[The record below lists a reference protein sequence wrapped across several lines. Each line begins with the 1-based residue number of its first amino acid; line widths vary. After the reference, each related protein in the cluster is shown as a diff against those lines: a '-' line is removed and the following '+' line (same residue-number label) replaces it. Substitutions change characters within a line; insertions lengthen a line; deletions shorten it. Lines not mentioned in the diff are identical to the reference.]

1 MRQLKNNIF
10 AVGAM
15 DWERRLFDELIPLP
29 DGTTYNA
36 YLVIGSEKTALL
48 DTVDPGKT
56 DVLLHNLEQ
65 AGIDQLD
72 YLVSHHAEQDH
83 SGSIPHVLARFPQA
97 RILTNPKCRD
107 MLIDHLGL
115 AAKQFGTV
123 SDGEKISLG
132 DKTLQFIYTPWVH
145 WPETMSTYVPEDK
158 ILFSCDFFGS
168 HLAASDLY
176 ADTRP
181 KVYSAAKRYYAE
193 IMMPFRGPIRKN
205 LEKLAAYEFDLI
217 APSHGPVYNQPDFI
231 LNAYRDWTSDDVKN
245 EVVLPY
251 VSMHHST
258 RQMVDYF
265 IAALMARDITVKPH
279 NLTSV
284 DIGILAMDLVDAAT
298 LVIGTPMVLASPH
311 PYAAY
316 AAYLANLLRPKT
328 KFLSIIGSFG
338 WGGSFIDQLKA
349 MVPFIKAEI
358 LEPVTVKGLPR
369 SKDFQALDH
378 LADAIQARHSQVI
391 S

>member
-10 AVGAM
+10 AVGAL

-36 YLVIGSEKTALL
+36 YLIIGSEKTALL

-56 DVLLHNLEQ
+56 GVLLHNLEQ
-65 AGIDQLD
+65 SGVDKLD
-72 YLVSHHAEQDH
+72 YLVSHHTEQDH
-83 SGSIPHVLARFPQA
+83 SGSIPRVLERFPQA
-97 RILTNPKCRD
+97 KILTNPKCKD

-115 AAKQFGTV
+115 ADDQFITV
-123 SDGEKISLG
+123 ADGEKISLG
-132 DKTLQFIYTPWVH
+132 NKTLHFIYTPWVH

-168 HLAASDLY
+168 HLAGSDLY

-181 KVYSAAKRYYAE
+181 KVYQSAKRYYAE

-217 APSHGPVYNQPDFI
+217 APSHGPIYNHPEFI
-231 LNAYRDWTSDDVKN
+231 LNAYQEWTSDAVKN

-265 IAALMARDITVKPH
+265 VAALMERQITVKPH
-279 NLTSV
+279 NLVSV
-284 DIGILAMDLVDAAT
+284 DIGALAMDLVDAAT
-298 LVIGTPMVLASPH
+298 LVIGTPMVLTGPH
-311 PYAAY
+311 PCAAY
-316 AAYLANLLRPKT
+316 AAYLANMLRPKT
-328 KFLSIIGSFG
+328 RFLSIIGSFG

-358 LEPVTVKGLPR
+358 LEPVTVKGLPK

-391 S
+391 T